1 MWTSTMWMWK
11 RQLSEEEG
19 RKPKLD
25 QREEARERDGRRAE
39 ESCGERERRKARGTR
54 SLRGSKLWIGLRG
67 PRVRVNGWRSGDP
80 PGEGG
85 GRRMQGEGWRRIA
98 EAQGEAAVVA
108 RGGGWMCGDLV
119 SNHGTTGR
127 ASIERAEAR
136 PSYPIL
142 SFAWNHVG
150 AGVVLVQTNP
160 TQPTGLTLLRLH
172 LRVSTDRP
180 PPPAP
185 SLSTSSFSS
194 SSSPSPARPGPL
206 PSPPPLILL
215 QLPLLL
221 LPLPLLCR
229 YSFATHCYLPP
240 SFASTYCFSSSCLR
254 PSVSQTT
261 HPPPPS
267 PCPASSEATHT
278 RAYISPSRLLHRCR
292 PCSPQRPLI

>member
-1 MWTSTMWMWK
+1 MAVGGFP
-11 RQLSEEEG
+11 RG
-19 RKPKLD
+19 R
-25 QREEARERDGRRAE
+25 
-39 ESCGERERRKARGTR
+39 
-54 SLRGSKLWIGLRG
+54 
-67 PRVRVNGWRSGDP
+67 
-80 PGEGG
+80 GG
-85 GRRMQGEGWRRIA
+85 GYGGWRRIA
-98 EAQGEAAVVA
+98 EAQGETAAAVA

-185 SLSTSSFSS
+185 SLSTSSFST

-206 PSPPPLILL
+206 PSPPPLTTTTATTTTTTIAAVA
-215 QLPLLL
+215 LPLLL
-221 LPLPLLCR
+221 CHPLLPTAVLCL
-229 YSFATHCYLPP
+229 HLLLLVLLPP
-240 SFASTYCFSSSCLR
+240 SFGL
-254 PSVSQTT
+254 PN
-261 HPPPPS
+261 HPPPPAS
-267 PCPASSEATHT
+267 PFTV
-278 RAYISPSRLLHRCR
+278 PSFL
-292 PCSPQRPLI
+292 